1 MHTDFSK
8 KEVTVLKSYHFAH
21 SLSISMRVF
30 THALNMFTLSSSKF
44 EIDTRG
50 WAKTMISRRGVAL
63 FLVHPI

>member
-8 KEVTVLKSYHFAH
+8 KEVTISKSYHFAH

-44 EIDTRG
+44 ERC
-50 WAKTMISRRGVAL
+50 GVV
-63 FLVHPI
+63 FGTPDIT